1 MNAAGVSLTHPFSPY
16 ERMCQVDQSEIQS
29 ALRQVFSQWGQPK
42 SMKFDNGKPFGDP
55 QKLTVPWLALWLI
68 GLGIKVIY
76 NRPRMPQDNAKVE
89 RSQGTTERW
98 GDTFQC
104 VDYEQLR
111 RNLKDAVITQREQY
125 PVKRLA
131 KKTRLEAFPD
141 LAAIKNKQRSPYCPG
156 LFDIQKVYHYLIDS
170 SWGRKLSENGQLN
183 FWGTRY
189 TVGKKY
195 KSQMV
200 TVTMDAPNQ
209 QWLVRDDKANII
221 YRIEKPFSV
230 KQLCHISKC
239 QGTE

>member
-1 MNAAGVSLTHPFSPY
+1 MNAVEGSLRHPFSPY

-42 SMKFDNGKPFGDP
+42 AMKFDNGKPFGDP

-111 RNLKDAVITQREQY
+111 QNLGNAIVTQREQY
-125 PVKRLA
+125 PVKRLGY
-131 KKTRLEAFPD
+131 KTRLDTFPD
-141 LAAIKNKQRSPYCPG
+141 LAAVKNKQLNPYCPAQ
-156 LFDIQKVYHYLIDS
+156 FDITKVYHYLKDS
-170 SWGRKLSENGQLN
+170 AWERKVSQNGQLN

-195 KSQMV
+195 ASQMV
-200 TVTMDAPNQ
+200 TVHMDEQNQ
-209 QWLVRDDKANII
+209 RWLVRNDKANII
-221 YRIEKPFSV
+221 YTIENPFSV
-230 KQLCHISKC
+230 RQLCHISKC
-239 QGTE
+239 QGTD